1 MHQNHLLYFEKVFYY
16 NNMNLLIDATLFG
29 QYSEAFTKVL
39 IDYAP
44 KLIAALLLLIIGI
57 WAIRFINSV
66 SRKIMIRKEVEPTLI
81 KFLSDIIFWGLRI
94 VLFVAVITKLG
105 VESSSFLA
113 ILGAAGLAIGLSLQG
128 SLANFAGGILI
139 ILFKPFK
146 LGDKIEA
153 QGSLGTVIDIQI
165 FVTQLLTVNN
175 EVVFIPN
182 GILSNGKIVNFSEKT
197 LQRTDLTIRVSYQS
211 NLQEAK
217 SAILEVVNSIPKVLQ
232 NDKPSVFVKE
242 LGETAIFMS
251 VQAWTTNEDYKEV
264 CATILENCKKAFD
277 EKQIKFQQ
285 E

>member
-1 MHQNHLLYFEKVFYY
+1 MK
-16 NNMNLLIDATLFG
+16 LLIDATLFS
-29 QYSEAFTKVL
+29 QYSEALTKVL
-39 IDYAP
+39 IDYSP
-44 KLIAALLLLIIGI
+44 KLIAAILLLIIGI

-146 LGDKIEA
+146 LGDTIEA
-153 QGSLGTVIDIQI
+153 QGSLGKVIDIQI

-182 GILSNGKIVNFSEKT
+182 GILSNGKIVNYSEKS
-197 LQRTDLTIRVSYQS
+197 LQRTDLTIRISY
-211 NLQEAK
+211 NTNIQEVK
-217 SAILEVVNSIPKVLQ
+217 SLILEVVNAIPQVMH
-232 NDKPSVFVKE
+232 DEKPSVFVRE
-242 LGETAIFMS
+242 LGDVGIHLA

-277 EKQIKFQQ
+277 QNEIQFQHG
-285 E
+285 

>member
-1 MHQNHLLYFEKVFYY
+1 
-16 NNMNLLIDATLFG
+16 MNLLIDAKPFS

-39 IDYAP
+39 INYSP
-44 KLIAALLLLIIGI
+44 KLIAAILLLIIGI
-57 WAIRFINSV
+57 WAIRFINSI

-153 QGSLGTVIDIQI
+153 QGSVGKVIDIQI
-165 FVTQLLTVNN
+165 FVTQLLTVTN

-232 NDKPSVFVKE
+232 NEKPSVFVKE
-242 LGETAIFMS
+242 LGESAVFMS
-251 VQAWTTNEDYKEV
+251 VQAWTKNEDYNEV
-264 CATILENCKKAFD
+264 CTTILENCKKVFD

>member
-1 MHQNHLLYFEKVFYY
+1 
-16 NNMNLLIDATLFG
+16 MN
-29 QYSEAFTKVL
+29 YS
-39 IDYAP
+39 P
-44 KLIAALLLLIIGI
+44 KLIAAILLLIIGI
-57 WAIRFINSV
+57 WAIRFINSI

-153 QGSLGTVIDIQI
+153 QGSVGKVIDIQI
-165 FVTQLLTVNN
+165 FVTQLLTVTN

-211 NLQEAK
+211 NLLEAK
-217 SAILEVVNSIPKVLQ
+217 SAILEIVNSIPEVLQ
-232 NDKPSVFVKE
+232 NEKPSVFVKE
-242 LGETAIFMS
+242 LGESAVFMS
-251 VQAWTTNEDYKEV
+251 VQAWTKNEDYNEV
-264 CATILENCKKAFD
+264 CTTILENCKKIFD
-277 EKQIKFQQ
+277 EKQIKFQ
-285 E
+285 

>member
-1 MHQNHLLYFEKVFYY
+1 
-16 NNMNLLIDATLFG
+16 MNLLIDATIFS

-39 IDYAP
+39 IDYSP
-44 KLIAALLLLIIGI
+44 KLIAAFLLLIIGI
-57 WAIRFINSV
+57 WVIRFINSV

-146 LGDKIEA
+146 LGDTIEA
-153 QGSLGTVIDIQI
+153 QGSSGKVIDIQI

-197 LQRTDLTIRVSYQS
+197 LQRTDLTIRISYKS
-211 NLQEAK
+211 NIQEVK
-217 SAILEVVNSIPKVLQ
+217 SIILEVVNAIPKVLQ
-232 NDKPSVFVKE
+232 NEKPSVFVKE

-264 CATILENCKKAFD
+264 CAIILENCKKAFD
-277 EKQIKFQQ
+277 EKQIKFQN

>member
-1 MHQNHLLYFEKVFYY
+1 
-16 NNMNLLIDATLFG
+16 MNLLIDTKPFS

-39 IDYAP
+39 IDYSP
-44 KLIAALLLLIIGI
+44 KLIAAILLLIIGI
-57 WAIRFINSV
+57 WAIRFINSI

-165 FVTQLLTVNN
+165 FVTQLLTVTN

-182 GILSNGKIVNFSEKT
+182 GILSNGKIVNFSKKT
-197 LQRTDLTIRVSYQS
+197 HQRTDLTIRVSYQS

-232 NDKPSVFVKE
+232 NEKPSVFVKE
-242 LGETAIFMS
+242 LGESAVFMS

-264 CATILENCKKAFD
+264 CTTILENCKKVFD